1 MMKYLNPNEGL
12 KVFDIKFDV
21 TTAGPSPNNNK
32 RIELFLLGCEKAAS
46 GHPCKGCFNR
56 PLWDANKAEFSRDPV
71 EIANWIIERTPD
83 NEKYITIGGGE
94 PTDQIDHLITLCKE
108 LRKADFHIM
117 MYTWRELIIE
127 FKTPGEFR
135 KKLLELFKY
144 VDMIVDGQFRIEKK
158 LYQEDAGDGLLSSI
172 GSGNQIVWDT
182 RQFIGYAMEDL
193 NSIRLDENN
202 RIIFDVKE

>member
-1 MMKYLNPNEGL
+1 MKYLDPDKGL

-21 TTAGPSPNNNK
+21 TTAGPSPNDNK
-32 RIELFLLGCEKAAS
+32 RIELFLLGCNKAAS
-46 GHPCKGCFNR
+46 GHPCKGCFNS
-56 PLWDANKAEFSRDPV
+56 PLWDAKKAEFSRDPV
-71 EIANWIIERTPD
+71 EIANWIIERTPN

-108 LRKADFHIM
+108 LKKANFHIM
-117 MYTWRELIIE
+117 MYTWRELNIE
-127 FKTPGEFR
+127 FRTEGEFR
-135 KKLLELFKY
+135 VKLLELFKY
-144 VDMIVDGQFRIEKK
+144 VDMIVDGQFKIEQK

-193 NSIRLDENN
+193 NSIRLDKNN
-202 RIIFDVKE
+202 RLIFDVKE

>member
-1 MMKYLNPNEGL
+1 MKYLDPDKGL

-21 TTAGPSPNNNK
+21 TTAGPSPNDNK

-46 GHPCKGCFNR
+46 GHPCKGCFNS
-56 PLWDANKAEFSRDPV
+56 PLWDAKKAEFSRDPV

-94 PTDQIDHLITLCKE
+94 PTDQIDHLIPLCKE
-108 LRKADFHIM
+108 LRKANFHIM
-117 MYTWRELIIE
+117 MYTWRELSIE
-127 FKTPGEFR
+127 FRAEGEFR

-144 VDMIVDGQFRIEKK
+144 VDMIVDGQFKIEQK

-202 RIIFDVKE
+202 RLIFDVKE